1 MFLNSVDVDVE
12 CFGDTN
18 ELLPLLFPIG
28 FERFLLK
35 CKSDIYNLLKVVVG
49 VVNEPVK
56 AAILNTNLT
65 LVLVEYLIK

>member
-18 ELLPLLFPIG
+18 ELLPLFFPIG